1 MKVIE
6 RFRKFF
12 TDLFR
17 LNEQTPLII
26 ASVLIISSF
35 DLIKWVTAGQGATY
49 QIPLFQAILIAALV
63 VMSGMVF
70 ARWVIKWQW
79 KSINT
84 YLESDFAKE
93 FWESK
98 NSIYISIGFTIFL
111 IWCYVTVVAA
121 LLK

>member
-1 MKVIE
+1 MRVYE
-6 RFRKFF
+6 RIKKFF
-12 TDLFR
+12 SDLFR
-17 LNEQTPLII
+17 ANEQFPLII

-84 YLESDFAKE
+84 YLESGFAKE

-98 NSIYISIGFTIFL
+98 NSIYISIGFTVFL
-111 IWCYVTVVAA
+111 IWCYISVVTA
-121 LLK
+121 LLR